1 MSSESQER
9 ERKRRIR
16 EKIRKLK
23 NERKNKID
31 DINSEI
37 RNLESQL

>member
-1 MSSESQER
+1 MDRMVEEIISEVNKGINAIQ
-9 ERKRRIR
+9 
-16 EKIRKLK
+16 
-23 NERKNKID
+23 NKID